1 MLQHEKA
8 SIEMFDHLVKDN
20 KLEKEMKRWKL
31 DLTKDLDFIKE
42 MIYGPLDTKVNE
54 VSHAHVNCV
63 KSISIII
70 FTAADI

>member
-8 SIEMFDHLVKDN
+8 SKEMFDYLVKDN
-20 KLEKEMKRWKL
+20 KLEKEMKDWKL

-42 MIYGPLDTKVNE
+42 MIDPEKKQTP
-54 VSHAHVNCV
+54 VSHTQVNCV

-70 FTAADI
+70 FTGADI